1 MRTVTQNIL
10 IVEDDNSISELLR
23 ETITKQGYTCEQ
35 AYSGTEAMLLLRMKD
50 FSLVLLDL
58 MIPGISGEEVLEKIR
73 EQEPNLP
80 VMILTAKDTLDD
92 KIQLLA
98 DGADDYIIKPY
109 TLSVVKMHM
118 EAVLKR
124 LGYGQDILYA
134 GNIRIEI
141 NAKKI
146 YVEDQYIETTP
157 KEFELLY
164 ILVRNQGKVLTRDF
178 ILDNGDIIMLGICGQ
193 LIHW

>member
-23 ETITKQGYTCEQ
+23 ETITKAGYRCEQ

-80 VMILTAKDTLDD
+80 VMILTAKDTL
-92 KIQLLA
+92 
-98 DGADDYIIKPY
+98 
-109 TLSVVKMHM
+109 
-118 EAVLKR
+118 EA
-124 LGYGQDILYA
+124 
-134 GNIRIEI
+134 
-141 NAKKI
+141 
-146 YVEDQYIETTP
+146 
-157 KEFELLY
+157 F
-164 ILVRNQGKVLTRDF
+164 
-178 ILDNGDIIMLGICGQ
+178 
-193 LIHW
+193 